1 MTTAENVKVDFCDA
15 LRELREYARGE
26 VCNSSAA
33 AVLMPETA
41 GEGASAWKLLLLAIE
56 TAELAAR
63 QLHRLK
69 IKQEGR

>member
-1 MTTAENVKVDFCDA
+1 MTTADNIKTEFCDA
-15 LRELREYARGE
+15 LRELRDYARGE
-26 VCNSSAA
+26 VCNADAA
-33 AVLMPETA
+33 AILLPEA
-41 GEGASAWKLLLLAIE
+41 GDGAAAWKLLLLSLQ